1 MFASSKLSLGICGVF
16 WRRSSLVMFLRW
28 VAWIYPIPFPMHK
41 SYSFMLTFIGC
52 HKLWKRDTFMQMNL
66 FLFGWFTKIAVWL
79 QIMKHVAW
87 SKFCLEIHIYVWE
100 ISSFFSLVLLKQI
113 MRAAMQEL
121 WKESVMV
128 VFEECVEYLSF
139 GHKKNQTIWQIY
151 FFPK

>member
-1 MFASSKLSLGICGVF
+1 
-16 WRRSSLVMFLRW
+16 
-28 VAWIYPIPFPMHK
+28 
-41 SYSFMLTFIGC
+41 
-52 HKLWKRDTFMQMNL
+52 
-66 FLFGWFTKIAVWL
+66 
-79 QIMKHVAW
+79 MKHVAW

-100 ISSFFSLVLLKQI
+100 ISSFFSLVLLKKI